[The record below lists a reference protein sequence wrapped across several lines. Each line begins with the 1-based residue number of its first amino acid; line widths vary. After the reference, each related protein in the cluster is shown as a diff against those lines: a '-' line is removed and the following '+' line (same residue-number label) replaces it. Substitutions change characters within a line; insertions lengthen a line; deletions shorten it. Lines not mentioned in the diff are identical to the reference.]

1 MFSTTPGASEIF
13 RSLGDPTRLRIIA
26 LLRAME
32 LSVGELAQVLG
43 QSQPR
48 VSRHVKILIDAGL
61 AERRKEG
68 SWVFLSIADPART
81 EPLFALLDR
90 WTALDGEDPWTLADA
105 ARLAAVRSDRAA
117 AAELYFACHAKDWDE
132 LRSLHIAESEVE
144 AAVARALET
153 GSRPIGRLVDIGTG
167 TGRMIALFGR
177 DATFAL
183 GIDRSPEML
192 RLARVKLAEAG
203 LPAAELRQGDMYALP
218 LPGGSADTVIL
229 HQVLHYAQQP
239 AAAVAE
245 AARLL
250 APGGRLLIVDFA
262 PHDREEL
269 RSRDAHARLGFADDL
284 MLRYLDSAGLEG
296 RVVERLEGGEL
307 TVTIWAG
314 ERSDARLRVVA

>member
-1 MFSTTPGASEIF
+1 MSGAPEIF
-13 RSLGDPTRLRIIA
+13 RSLADPTRLRIMN

-48 VSRHVKILIDAGL
+48 VSRHVKILIESGL

-68 SWVFLSIADPART
+68 SWVFLSLGASERVD
-81 EPLFALLDR
+81 PLFNLLDR
-90 WTALDGEDPWTLADA
+90 WAQVDGEDHWAAADS
-105 ARLAAVRSDRAA
+105 ARLTAVRADRAA
-117 AAELYFACHAKDWDE
+117 AAERYFALHADHWDE
-132 LRSLHIAESEVE
+132 LRSLHIAETEVE
-144 AAVARALET
+144 AAIARALGGHDT
-153 GSRPIGRLVDIGTG
+153 GRLVDVGTG
-167 TGRMIALFGR
+167 TGRMLELFGGT
-177 DATFAL
+177 AKSAL

-203 LPAAELRQGDMYALP
+203 LATAELRQADMYSLP
-218 LPGGSADTVIL
+218 LAAGTADTVII

-262 PHDREEL
+262 PHEREEL
-269 RSRDAHARLGFADDL
+269 RDRDAHARLGFSDEAVTGW
-284 MLRYLDSAGLEG
+284 MAAAGLDA
-296 RVVERLEGGEL
+296 RVLEHLKGGEL
-307 TVTIWAG
+307 TVTLWEG
-314 ERSDARLRVVA
+314 ERPETRLKVVA

>member
-1 MFSTTPGASEIF
+1 MN
-13 RSLGDPTRLRIIA
+13 

-48 VSRHVKILIDAGL
+48 VSRHVKILIESGL

-68 SWVFLSIADPART
+68 SWVFLSLGAAERVD
-81 EPLFALLDR
+81 PLFNLLDR
-90 WTALDGEDPWTLADA
+90 WAQVDGDDHWAAADA
-105 ARLAAVRSDRAA
+105 ARLTAVRADRAA
-117 AAELYFACHAKDWDE
+117 AAERYFALHADHWDE
-132 LRSLHIAESEVE
+132 LRSLHIAETEVE
-144 AAVARALET
+144 AAIARALGGHDT
-153 GSRPIGRLVDIGTG
+153 GRLVDVGTG
-167 TGRMIALFGR
+167 TGRMLELFGGT
-177 DATFAL
+177 AKSAL

-203 LPAAELRQGDMYALP
+203 LVSAELRQADMYSLP
-218 LPGGSADTVIL
+218 LAAGTADTVII

-262 PHDREEL
+262 PHEREEL
-269 RSRDAHARLGFADDL
+269 RDRDAHARLGFSDDAVTGW
-284 MLRYLDSAGLEG
+284 MAAAGLNG
-296 RVVERLEGGEL
+296 RVIEHLEGGEL
-307 TVTIWAG
+307 TVTLWEG
-314 ERSDARLRVVA
+314 ERPEARLKVVA